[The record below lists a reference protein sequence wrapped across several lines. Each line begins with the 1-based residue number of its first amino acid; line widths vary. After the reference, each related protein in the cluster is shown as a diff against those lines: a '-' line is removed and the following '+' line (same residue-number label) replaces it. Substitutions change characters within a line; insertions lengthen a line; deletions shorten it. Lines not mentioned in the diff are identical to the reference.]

1 MSQENVEVVRRGFE
15 HFSATGGQLSEI
27 LAPGFVWDMSTF
39 RGWPESPIYEGADG
53 VQRFLK
59 DWMSAF
65 DDWRIELESIHD
77 AGDQVVALLRQ
88 SGSSKVTGTPVDMSL
103 GMVFTVRDGLQ
114 TRMQMYADPHEAL
127 QAVGLDQG

>member
-65 DDWRIELESIHD
+65 DHWRIELESIHD
-77 AGDQVVALLRQ
+77 AGDHVVALLRQ